1 MSVLIRL
8 SCAACA
14 SLFIAAAGASPLDAD
29 SADADAAPAAVV
41 SDVHVFVVQRDGSV
55 DEHDDSTLR
64 ANTASGIDDVAQR
77 YVWFNKDIDR
87 VELLRAETIDRAGVA
102 HPVGPE
108 AIRDVQEPRSAGAPF
123 FEDGVLRSVIFR
135 ASTPARARASC
146 SVNRARSRA
155 IPAISATSPRRRAC
169 PSKRSA

>member
-55 DEHDDSTLR
+55 DEHDV
-64 ANTASGIDDVAQR
+64 DVAREHRER
-77 YVWFNKDIDR
+77 YR
-87 VELLRAETIDRAGVA
+87 
-102 HPVGPE
+102 
-108 AIRDVQEPRSAGAPF
+108 
-123 FEDGVLRSVIFR
+123 
-135 ASTPARARASC
+135 
-146 SVNRARSRA
+146 
-155 IPAISATSPRRRAC
+155 
-169 PSKRSA
+169 